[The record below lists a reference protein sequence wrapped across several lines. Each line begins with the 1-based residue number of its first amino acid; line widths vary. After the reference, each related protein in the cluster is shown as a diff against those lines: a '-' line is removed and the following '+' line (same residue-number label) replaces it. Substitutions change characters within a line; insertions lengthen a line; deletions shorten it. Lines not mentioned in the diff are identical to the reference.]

1 MAVHVSGL
9 RGVRQQS
16 SAGLCLDQR
25 TPVSRR
31 LALMWFLMIMWKW
44 TIQLHWLH
52 ERETITW
59 CDYKYGAASTR
70 RVKSW
75 CAHISNVLAKL
86 SRRKHS
92 YNFVNQSDTNQSP
105 INHHCWPIVHPS
117 ITIHTWSII
126 IDHWLLVI
134 IGKTSLYNIC
144 SIIIIS
150 HNFWT
155 IFFINCHLEHKLF
168 TLALTTVG
176 SQGKLE

>member
-1 MAVHVSGL
+1 MHVSGL

-70 RVKSW
+70 GVKSW
-75 CAHISNVLAKL
+75 CTHISNVLAKL
-86 SRRKHS
+86 SRGKYS
-92 YNFVNQSDTNQSP
+92 YNFVDRSYTQQSALLTNRTS
-105 INHHCWPIVHPS
+105 INHHEHVIHHHWPLTIGHHWQKLC
-117 ITIHTWSII
+117 TIHVVSKSFLIISEQKKSSTATWSAC
-126 IDHWLLVI
+126 
-134 IGKTSLYNIC
+134 SNFLY
-144 SIIIIS
+144 
-150 HNFWT
+150 
-155 IFFINCHLEHKLF
+155 
-168 TLALTTVG
+168 
-176 SQGKLE
+176 